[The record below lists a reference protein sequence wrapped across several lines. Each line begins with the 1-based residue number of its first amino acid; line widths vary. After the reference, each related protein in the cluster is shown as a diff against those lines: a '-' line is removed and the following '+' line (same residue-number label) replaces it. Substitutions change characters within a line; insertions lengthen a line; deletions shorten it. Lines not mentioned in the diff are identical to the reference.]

1 MMKTLIL
8 ALALVCQAN
17 AFAPSI
23 AAARLRPR
31 LVPSS
36 GSSCIA
42 PLCGSLLADTHGRR
56 PGSTASSAM
65 TRMMAGEAQT
75 VEAPGTGKGRGSVV
89 ICGAGLSGLSAAK
102 HLADKGYTPLVLES
116 RDVLGGKVA
125 AWKDEDGDWY
135 ETGLHI
141 FFGEPCLD

>member
-1 MMKTLIL
+1 M
-8 ALALVCQAN
+8 
-17 AFAPSI
+17 
-23 AAARLRPR
+23 AA
-31 LVPSS
+31 
-36 GSSCIA
+36 
-42 PLCGSLLADTHGRR
+42 
-56 PGSTASSAM
+56 
-65 TRMMAGEAQT
+65 EAQA
-75 VEAPGTGKGRGSVV
+75 VEAPGTGQGRGSVV

-141 FFGEPCLD
+141 FFGEFSPGLLPPLRSWACCWRLPSDTDLD